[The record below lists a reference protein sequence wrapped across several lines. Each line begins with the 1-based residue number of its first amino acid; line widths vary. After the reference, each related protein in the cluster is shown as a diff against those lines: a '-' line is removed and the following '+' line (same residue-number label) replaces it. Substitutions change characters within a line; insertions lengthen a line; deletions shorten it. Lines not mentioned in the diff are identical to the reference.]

1 MKRTLKH
8 RILSLIALTLILSM
22 LFGIGAAAAYMPDPG
37 IEGIA
42 ELFNNSVNPIKEQ
55 RPAFEMNK
63 SQGITGTDSEQ
74 VAEIIGKAY
83 NIIDLIGILSSFL
96 AGNMD
101 KLGPFKALIEAAPGL
116 NLDELKQTFETAT
129 GSVLLKN
136 SSEEK
141 TDLIFKGTDCDSI
154 VSVSGEP
161 YVSALT
167 TADIGSYDFI
177 PEYSGAYSI
186 KISINDEINPTKE
199 SAMGRVFDLV
209 NTDKLETFVKTI
221 IPDFDID
228 KAVLKYQNAYAECR
242 VNAQGQLIY
251 YKTHYEINLGLL
263 DSFKDSFEFIDF
275 SEVEFFDQSI
285 YIVEAEYKN
294 FNWNPLLFGDLNS
307 DEKIDA
313 GDARVALRAAAK
325 LFNPSD
331 IQVLAG
337 DINGDGKL
345 NAADARLLLRHAAK
359 LDTIEY
365 KLIPT
370 ARQNAETEENNG
382 SEEPSSGSFAS
393 DEQVLAASGAFEEG
407 CLYEV
412 GDADAN
418 GKVDAADARIILRF
432 AAKLDNYKGT
442 LINVLDLNDDEK
454 VDAADARIVLRCAA
468 RLDKHPGTQR
478 FVYDCDLYK
487 PKPGSNN
494 NTDTGTDNDTDP
506 TGNNNGNNN
515 DNNGNNNNDGPRE
528 PLSKYFDKPSK
539 KYEDLNDFEYRV
551 VELVNIERTKRGLMP
566 LEISFELSEIARKR
580 SVDMANGLPFDH
592 YYLDDS
598 RNRIGEAIAY
608 QMMKQRGIRYF
619 MAGENI
625 AAGQD
630 TPQDVVDAWMNSPGH
645 RANILRPEFTSIGVG
660 FTDETITIYDT
671 YWTQIFAAPYR

>member
-1 MKRTLKH
+1 
-8 RILSLIALTLILSM
+8 
-22 LFGIGAAAAYMPDPG
+22 
-37 IEGIA
+37 
-42 ELFNNSVNPIKEQ
+42 
-55 RPAFEMNK
+55 
-63 SQGITGTDSEQ
+63 
-74 VAEIIGKAY
+74 
-83 NIIDLIGILSSFL
+83 
-96 AGNMD
+96 
-101 KLGPFKALIEAAPGL
+101 
-116 NLDELKQTFETAT
+116 
-129 GSVLLKN
+129 
-136 SSEEK
+136 
-141 TDLIFKGTDCDSI
+141 
-154 VSVSGEP
+154 
-161 YVSALT
+161 
-167 TADIGSYDFI
+167 
-177 PEYSGAYSI
+177 
-186 KISINDEINPTKE
+186 
-199 SAMGRVFDLV
+199 
-209 NTDKLETFVKTI
+209 
-221 IPDFDID
+221 
-228 KAVLKYQNAYAECR
+228 
-242 VNAQGQLIY
+242 
-251 YKTHYEINLGLL
+251 
-263 DSFKDSFEFIDF
+263 
-275 SEVEFFDQSI
+275 
-285 YIVEAEYKN
+285 
-294 FNWNPLLFGDLNS
+294 LNS

-494 NTDTGTDNDTDP
+494 
-506 TGNNNGNNN
+506 
-515 DNNGNNNNDGPRE
+515 DGP
-528 PLSKYFDKPSK
+528 SKYFDKPSK
-539 KYEDLNDFEYRV
+539 QYEDLSYFEYEV
-551 VELVNIERTKRGLMP
+551 VRLVNIERAKEGLPP
-566 LEISFELSEIARKR
+566 LEISYELTEIARQR
-580 SVDMANGLPFDH
+580 SIDMAKNGLPFSH
-592 YYLDDS
+592 YHVDKYGNEYGD
-598 RNRIGEAIAY
+598 GIAFELM
-608 QMMKQRGIRYF
+608 QERGIRYKW
-619 MAGENI
+619 AGENI
-625 AAGQD
+625 AAGQE
-630 TPQDVVDAWMNSPGH
+630 TPQDVVDAWMNSPDH
-645 RANILRPEFTSIGVG
+645 KANILRPEFTSIGVG
-660 FTDETITIYDT
+660 FTDETITDHDT

>member
-101 KLGPFKALIEAAPGL
+101 KLGRFKALIEAAPGL

-263 DSFKDSFEFIDF
+263 DSFKDSFDFIDF

-294 FNWNPLLFGDLNS
+294 FNWNPLLFGELNS

-325 LFNPSD
+325 LFNP
-331 IQVLAG
+331 A
-337 DINGDGKL
+337 
-345 NAADARLLLRHAAK
+345 
-359 LDTIEY
+359 T
-365 KLIPT
+365 
-370 ARQNAETEENNG
+370 
-382 SEEPSSGSFAS
+382 F
-393 DEQVLAASGAFEEG
+393 
-407 CLYEV
+407 
-412 GDADAN
+412 
-418 GKVDAADARIILRF
+418 
-432 AAKLDNYKGT
+432 
-442 LINVLDLNDDEK
+442 
-454 VDAADARIVLRCAA
+454 
-468 RLDKHPGTQR
+468 
-478 FVYDCDLYK
+478 
-487 PKPGSNN
+487 
-494 NTDTGTDNDTDP
+494 
-506 TGNNNGNNN
+506 
-515 DNNGNNNNDGPRE
+515 
-528 PLSKYFDKPSK
+528 
-539 KYEDLNDFEYRV
+539 
-551 VELVNIERTKRGLMP
+551 
-566 LEISFELSEIARKR
+566 R
-580 SVDMANGLPFDH
+580 S
-592 YYLDDS
+592 
-598 RNRIGEAIAY
+598 
-608 QMMKQRGIRYF
+608 
-619 MAGENI
+619 
-625 AAGQD
+625 
-630 TPQDVVDAWMNSPGH
+630 
-645 RANILRPEFTSIGVG
+645 
-660 FTDETITIYDT
+660 
-671 YWTQIFAAPYR
+671 

>member
-83 NIIDLIGILSSFL
+83 NIIDSIGILSSFL

-101 KLGPFKALIEAAPGL
+101 KLGPFKELIEAATGL

-294 FNWNPLLFGDLNS
+294 FNWNPLLFGELNS

-454 VDAADARIVLRCAA
+454 VNAADARIVLRCAA

-494 NTDTGTDNDTDP
+494 N
-506 TGNNNGNNN
+506 
-515 DNNGNNNNDGPRE
+515 NNDGP
-528 PLSKYFDKPSK
+528 SKYFDKPSK
-539 KYEDLNDFEYRV
+539 QYEDLSYFEYEV
-551 VELVNIERTKRGLMP
+551 VRLVNIERAKEGLPP
-566 LEISFELSEIARKR
+566 LEISYELTEIARQR
-580 SVDMANGLPFDH
+580 SIDMANGLPFSH
-592 YYLDDS
+592 YHVDKYGNEYGD
-598 RNRIGEAIAY
+598 GIAFELM
-608 QMMKQRGIRYF
+608 QERGIRYKW
-619 MAGENI
+619 AGENI
-625 AAGQD
+625 AAGQE

-660 FTDETITIYDT
+660 FTDETITDHDT

>member
-83 NIIDLIGILSSFL
+83 NIIDSIGILSSFL
-96 AGNMD
+96 ADNMD
-101 KLGPFKALIEAAPGL
+101 KLGPFKELIEAATGL

-242 VNAQGQLIY
+242 MNAQGQLIY

-294 FNWNPLLFGDLNS
+294 FNWNPLLFGELNS

-494 NTDTGTDNDTDP
+494 N
-506 TGNNNGNNN
+506 
-515 DNNGNNNNDGPRE
+515 NNDGP
-528 PLSKYFDKPSK
+528 SKYFDKPSK
-539 KYEDLNDFEYRV
+539 QYEDLSYFEDEV
-551 VELVNIERTKRGLMP
+551 VRLVNIERAKEGLPP
-566 LEISFELSEIARKR
+566 LEISYELTEIARQR
-580 SVDMANGLPFDH
+580 SIDMANGLPFSH
-592 YYLDDS
+592 YHVDKYGNEYGD
-598 RNRIGEAIAY
+598 GIAFELM
-608 QMMKQRGIRYF
+608 QERGIRYKW
-619 MAGENI
+619 AGENI
-625 AAGQD
+625 AAGQE

-660 FTDETITIYDT
+660 FTDETITDHDT

>member
-83 NIIDLIGILSSFL
+83 NIIDSIGILSSFL

-101 KLGPFKALIEAAPGL
+101 KLGPFKALIEAATGL

-454 VDAADARIVLRCAA
+454 VNAADARIVLRCAA

-494 NTDTGTDNDTDP
+494 N
-506 TGNNNGNNN
+506 
-515 DNNGNNNNDGPRE
+515 NNDGP
-528 PLSKYFDKPSK
+528 SKYFDKPSK
-539 KYEDLNDFEYRV
+539 QYEDLSYFEYEV
-551 VELVNIERTKRGLMP
+551 VRLVNIERAKEGLPP
-566 LEISFELSEIARKR
+566 LEISYELTEIARQR
-580 SVDMANGLPFDH
+580 SIDMANGLPFSH
-592 YYLDDS
+592 YHVDKYGNEYGD
-598 RNRIGEAIAY
+598 GIAFELM
-608 QMMKQRGIRYF
+608 QERGIRYKW
-619 MAGENI
+619 AGENI
-625 AAGQD
+625 AAGQE

-660 FTDETITIYDT
+660 FTDDTDETITDHDT

>member
-1 MKRTLKH
+1 MKRTLKY

-63 SQGITGTDSEQ
+63 SQGINGTDTDKT
-74 VAEIIGKAY
+74 VDVIKKIY
-83 NIIDLIGILSSFL
+83 TVFDLIGALLS
-96 AGNMD
+96 GQKITD
-101 KLGPFKALIEAAPGL
+101 EFKKTI
-116 NLDELKQTFETAT
+116 ETAT

-136 SSEEK
+136 SSEQK
-141 TDLIFKGTDCDSI
+141 TEVIFKGTDCDNI
-154 VSVSGEP
+154 VSVSGES

-167 TADIGSYDFI
+167 AEDIASYEFH
-177 PEYSGAYSI
+177 PEYSGAYTI
-186 KISINDEINPTKE
+186 TVRFNEIINPTKD
-199 SAMGRVFDLV
+199 SAVGRIFDLADIAKV
-209 NTDKLETFVKTI
+209 EKFIKTI
-221 IPDFDID
+221 IPGFNIQ
-228 KAVLKYQNAYAECR
+228 KAALKYQNAYAECR
-242 VNAQGQLIY
+242 VNAQGQLTY
-251 YKTHYEINLGLL
+251 YKTHYEINFGLL
-263 DSFKDSFEFIDF
+263 SSIKDSFDF
-275 SEVEFFDQSI
+275 LDLSDVEFFDKSI

-294 FNWNPLLFGDLNS
+294 FNWNPLLFGELNS

-454 VDAADARIVLRCAA
+454 VNAADARIVLRCAA

-494 NTDTGTDNDTDP
+494 
-506 TGNNNGNNN
+506 
-515 DNNGNNNNDGPRE
+515 DGP
-528 PLSKYFDKPSK
+528 SKYFDKPSK
-539 KYEDLNDFEYRV
+539 QYEDLSYFEYEV
-551 VELVNIERTKRGLMP
+551 VRLVNIERAKEGLPP
-566 LEISFELSEIARKR
+566 LEISYELTEIARQR
-580 SVDMANGLPFDH
+580 SIDMANGLPFSH
-592 YYLDDS
+592 YHVDKYCNEYGD
-598 RNRIGEAIAY
+598 GIAFELM
-608 QMMKQRGIRYF
+608 QERGIRYKW
-619 MAGENI
+619 AGENI
-625 AAGQD
+625 AAGQE
-630 TPQDVVDAWMNSPGH
+630 TPQDVVDAWMNSPDH
-645 RANILRPEFTSIGVG
+645 KANILRPEFTSIGVG
-660 FTDETITIYDT
+660 FTDETITDHDT

>member
-101 KLGPFKALIEAAPGL
+101 KLGPFKALIEAATGL

-454 VDAADARIVLRCAA
+454 VNAADARIVLRCAA

-487 PKPGSNN
+487 PKPGSN
-494 NTDTGTDNDTDP
+494 
-506 TGNNNGNNN
+506 
-515 DNNGNNNNDGPRE
+515 NNNNDGPRE

-580 SVDMANGLPFDH
+580 SVDMANGLPFSH
-592 YYLDDS
+592 YHVDKYGNEYGD
-598 RNRIGEAIAY
+598 GIAFELM
-608 QMMKQRGIRYF
+608 QERGIRYKW
-619 MAGENI
+619 AGENI
-625 AAGQD
+625 AAGQE
-630 TPQDVVDAWMNSPGH
+630 TPQDVVDAWMNSPDH
-645 RANILRPEFTSIGVG
+645 KANILRPEFTSIGVG

-671 YWTQIFAAPYR
+671 YWTQTYWTQIFAAPYR

>member
-83 NIIDLIGILSSFL
+83 NIINLIGILSSFL

-101 KLGPFKALIEAAPGL
+101 KLGRFKALIEAAPGL

-242 VNAQGQLIY
+242 MNAQGQLIY
-251 YKTHYEINLGLL
+251 YKTHYEINFGLL
-263 DSFKDSFEFIDF
+263 SSIKDSFDF
-275 SEVEFFDQSI
+275 LDLSDVEFFDKSI

-454 VDAADARIVLRCAA
+454 VNAADARIVLRCAA

-494 NTDTGTDNDTDP
+494 
-506 TGNNNGNNN
+506 
-515 DNNGNNNNDGPRE
+515 DGP
-528 PLSKYFDKPSK
+528 SKYFDKPSK
-539 KYEDLNDFEYRV
+539 QYEDLSYFEYEV
-551 VELVNIERTKRGLMP
+551 VRLVNIERAKEGLQP
-566 LEISFELSEIARKR
+566 LEISYELTEIARQR
-580 SVDMANGLPFDH
+580 SIDMANGLPFSH

-660 FTDETITIYDT
+660 FTDETITSYNT

>member
-83 NIIDLIGILSSFL
+83 NIIDSIGILSSFL
-96 AGNMD
+96 ADNMD
-101 KLGPFKALIEAAPGL
+101 KLGPFKELIEAATGL

-294 FNWNPLLFGDLNS
+294 FNWNPLLFGELNS

-454 VDAADARIVLRCAA
+454 VNAADARIVLRCAA

-494 NTDTGTDNDTDP
+494 N
-506 TGNNNGNNN
+506 
-515 DNNGNNNNDGPRE
+515 NNDGP
-528 PLSKYFDKPSK
+528 SKYFDKPSK
-539 KYEDLNDFEYRV
+539 QYEDLSYFEDEV
-551 VELVNIERTKRGLMP
+551 VRLVNIERAKEGLPP
-566 LEISFELSEIARKR
+566 LEISYELTEIARQR
-580 SVDMANGLPFDH
+580 SIDMAKNGLPFDH
-592 YYLDDS
+592 YYYDNKG
-598 RNRIGEAIAY
+598 NRFAY
-608 QMMKQRGIRYF
+608 AFEMLKQRGVVYRC
-619 MAGENI
+619 AGENI
-625 AAGQD
+625 AAGQE

-660 FTDETITIYDT
+660 FTDEKITDHDT

>member
-83 NIIDLIGILSSFL
+83 NIIDSIGILSSFL
-96 AGNMD
+96 ADNMD
-101 KLGPFKALIEAAPGL
+101 KLGPFKELIEAATGL

-242 VNAQGQLIY
+242 MNAQGQLIY

-263 DSFKDSFEFIDF
+263 DSFKDSFDFIDF

-294 FNWNPLLFGDLNS
+294 FNWNPLLFGELNS

-494 NTDTGTDNDTDP
+494 N
-506 TGNNNGNNN
+506 
-515 DNNGNNNNDGPRE
+515 NNDGLRA

-580 SVDMANGLPFDH
+580 SVDMANGLPFSH
-592 YYLDDS
+592 YHVDKYGNEYGD
-598 RNRIGEAIAY
+598 GIAFELM
-608 QMMKQRGIRYF
+608 QERGIRYKW
-619 MAGENI
+619 AGENI

-630 TPQDVVDAWMNSPGH
+630 TPQDVVDAWMNSPDH
-645 RANILRPEFTSIGVG
+645 KANILRPEFTSIGVG

-671 YWTQIFAAPYR
+671 YWTQTYWTQIFAAPYR

>member
-63 SQGITGTDSEQ
+63 RQGITGTDSEQ

-101 KLGPFKALIEAAPGL
+101 KLGRFKALIEAAPGL

-186 KISINDEINPTKE
+186 KISINDEINPNKE

-494 NTDTGTDNDTDP
+494 N
-506 TGNNNGNNN
+506 
-515 DNNGNNNNDGPRE
+515 NNDGP
-528 PLSKYFDKPSK
+528 SKYFDKPSK
-539 KYEDLNDFEYRV
+539 QYEDLSYFEDEV
-551 VELVNIERTKRGLMP
+551 VRLVNIERAKEGLPP
-566 LEISFELSEIARKR
+566 LEISYELTEIARQR
-580 SVDMANGLPFDH
+580 SIDMANGLPFSH
-592 YYLDDS
+592 YHVDMYGNEYGD
-598 RNRIGEAIAY
+598 GIAFELM
-608 QMMKQRGIRYF
+608 QERGIRYKW
-619 MAGENI
+619 AGENI

-660 FTDETITIYDT
+660 FTDETTIYDT